1 MAIYH
6 GIAHEI
12 VSTIQPVF
20 GSELPALREQ
30 LGLGVQDLA
39 DMLEV
44 SRTTLYRMETENREL
59 TPAACL
65 LIQYLRSYAA

>member
-12 VSTIQPVF
+12 VSTIPPVF
-20 GSELPALREQ
+20 GGELPALRDQ

-44 SRTTLYRMETENREL
+44 SRTTLFRIEKENREL
-59 TPAACL
+59 TPPACL
-65 LIQYLRSYAA
+65 LVQYLRSYAA